1 MIIHNISDAH
11 VDHILEGLV
20 QVVADFLDF
29 HLLGEKIFLNLIF
42 RHDCDDQKIGGVYF

>member
-20 QVVADFLDF
+20 KVVAHFLDF
-29 HLLGEKIFLNLIF
+29 HLLSEEIFLNLINELI
-42 RHDCDDQKIGGVYF
+42 DKTIGGIYF